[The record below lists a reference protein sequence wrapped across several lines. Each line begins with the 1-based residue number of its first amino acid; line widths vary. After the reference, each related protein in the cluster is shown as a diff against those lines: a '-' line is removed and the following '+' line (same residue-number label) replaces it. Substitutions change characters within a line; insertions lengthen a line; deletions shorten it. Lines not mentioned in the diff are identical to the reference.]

1 MTWSTSNSF
10 RVNCRVEQN
19 TNAYEIHPPKTALGR
34 LAEAVFGA
42 KKPMEYSDFNFS
54 GTSVSQPSFLDGNCR
69 SRGSYPQAVTGCGA
83 SNRRNEPRTARQV
96 SFQG

>member
-42 KKPMEYSDFNFS
+42 KSLWNIATLIFREQALAN
-54 GTSVSQPSFLDGNCR
+54 LR
-69 SRGSYPQAVTGCGA
+69 S
-83 SNRRNEPRTARQV
+83 
-96 SFQG
+96 